1 MSGTTGRPATDPSEV
16 PWLMTEET
24 RDGSGGAS
32 RAGTVTEEPEPAPG
46 TAPEPEPAP
55 RAALEPESAAGT
67 APEPEPTPGTA
78 PEPESAESAPRPPLR
93 RNRDFTLLWGG
104 AGLSLLA
111 GRATAVAYPLTVLW
125 ATGSPG
131 DAGLVG
137 TALLLPM
144 LLMQLPGGVLVDRY
158 DRRRIM
164 IGAGLG
170 QALIAVAV
178 TALLLSGRTWLWALL
193 VAAFAEGALGVL
205 HQLAER
211 AAVPAVVPREQLPAA
226 LTGNEARTRGAA
238 IAGQPLGSGL
248 VALGAALPYAAAAV
262 SQLAAVVC
270 LFGVRGK
277 LQQERI
283 GPPARLGTEIREG
296 LVWMWRQPFL
306 RAVMTAVA
314 VTNILFQGLNLAVM
328 AGIQERHGTPFE
340 VGLVLSLSGAGG
352 LVGAITGGWWS
363 TRFPL
368 RTLVLGGLL
377 AWTAFMVPVAAVLN
391 TPVLLGA
398 LFAASGYVGGVFN
411 VAGGVLLVRAAP
423 DQLRGRANSLA
434 NLVGSGAMAAGPV
447 AAGFLLESTDA
458 LRTALVLSAVMALTA
473 LAALA
478 SPGLREEPF
487 PEPGGTPADGPGN
500 TSAKRP

>member
-1 MSGTTGRPATDPSEV
+1 MSGTTQKATDPSEV
-16 PWLMTEET
+16 PWLVAEET
-24 RDGSGGAS
+24 R
-32 RAGTVTEEPEPAPG
+32 EEPEKAV
-46 TAPEPEPAP
+46 AEK
-55 RAALEPESAAGT
+55 
-67 APEPEPTPGTA
+67 PTSPQ
-78 PEPESAESAPRPPLR
+78 PLR

-144 LLMQLPGGVLVDRY
+144 LLMQLPGGVIVDRY
-158 DRRRIM
+158 DRRRVM
-164 IGAGLG
+164 LLAGLG
-170 QALIAVAV
+170 QALIAAV
-178 TALLLSGRTWLWALL
+178 VTVLLLTDRTWLWALL
-193 VAAFAEGALGVL
+193 LAAFAEGALGVL

-248 VALGAALPYAAAAV
+248 IALGAALPYAAAAL
-262 SQLAAVVC
+262 SQLASVLC

-277 LQQERI
+277 LQQERT
-283 GPPARLGTEIREG
+283 GPPARIGTEIREG

-314 VTNILFQGLNLAVM
+314 VTNVLFQGLNLAVM
-328 AGIQERHGTPFE
+328 TGIQERDGTPFE
-340 VGLVLSLSGAGG
+340 VGLVLSLSGVGG
-352 LVGAITGGWWS
+352 LVGALTGGWWS

-377 AWTAFMVPVAAVLN
+377 AWTAFMVPVAAALN
-391 TPVLLGA
+391 TPVMLGA

-423 DQLRGRANSLA
+423 DRMRGRANSLA

-447 AAGFLLESTDA
+447 AAGFLLEATGA
-458 LRTALVLSAVMALTA
+458 LRSVLALSAVMGLTA
-473 LAALA
+473 LVALLA
-478 SPGLREEPF
+478 PGLRKAPF
-487 PEPGGTPADGPGN
+487 PEIEEASEN
-500 TSAKRP
+500 RP

>member
-1 MSGTTGRPATDPSEV
+1 MSGTARRTAADPAEV
-16 PWLMTEET
+16 PWLMAEEERTTERATEG
-24 RDGSGGAS
+24 RD
-32 RAGTVTEEPEPAPG
+32 TVTVVEQRPA
-46 TAPEPEPAP
+46 APEV
-55 RAALEPESAAGT
+55 
-67 APEPEPTPGTA
+67 
-78 PEPESAESAPRPPLR
+78 PPLR
-93 RNRDFTLLWGG
+93 RNRDFRLLWGG

-137 TALLLPM
+137 TALLLPQ
-144 LLMQLPGGVLVDRY
+144 LVMQLPGGALVDRW
-158 DRRRIM
+158 DRRRVM
-164 IGAGLG
+164 VAAGLG
-170 QALIAVAV
+170 QTLVAGLV
-178 TALLLSGRTWLWALL
+178 VALLVSGHTWLWALL
-193 VAAFAEGALGVL
+193 IAAFAEGALGVL

-211 AAVPAVVPREQLPAA
+211 AAVPSVVPAEQLPAA

-248 VALGAALPYAAAAV
+248 VGLAAALPYAAAAFA
-262 SQLAAVVC
+262 QLASVLC
-270 LFGVRGK
+270 LFGIRGK
-277 LQQERI
+277 LQQQRSA
-283 GPPARLGTEIREG
+283 PPARLGTEIREG

-314 VTNILFQGLNLAVM
+314 VTNVLFQGLNLAVM
-328 AGIQERHGTPFE
+328 SGIQDNHGTQFE

-352 LVGAITGGWWS
+352 LVGALTGGWWQ
-363 TRFPL
+363 RRLRL

-377 AWTAFMVPVAAVLN
+377 AWTALMAPVAAALH

-423 DQLRGRANSLA
+423 DHMRGRANSLA

-447 AAGFLLESTDA
+447 AAGFLLEATGAVRSVLA
-458 LRTALVLSAVMALTA
+458 LSAVMALTA
-473 LAALA
+473 LCALL
-478 SPGLREEPF
+478 SPGLRKAPY
-487 PEPGGTPADGPGN
+487 PGSESPA
-500 TSAKRP
+500 

>member
-1 MSGTTGRPATDPSEV
+1 MRPADGPGARDRRRPMSGTTRPATDPSEV
-16 PWLMTEET
+16 PWLMAEEA
-24 RDGSGGAS
+24 RDGSES
-32 RAGTVTEEPEPAPG
+32 RAGTVTEA
-46 TAPEPEPAP
+46 
-55 RAALEPESAAGT
+55 
-67 APEPEPTPGTA
+67 PEPTPGPA
-78 PEPESAESAPRPPLR
+78 PEPAAAESAPPHLPLR

-170 QALIAVAV
+170 QLLIAVVV
-178 TALLLSGRTWLWALL
+178 TGLLLSGRIWLWALL
-193 VAAFAEGALGVL
+193 VAAFTEGALGVL

-248 VALGAALPYAAAAV
+248 VALGASLPYAAAAV
-262 SQLAAVVC
+262 SQLASVIC

-277 LQQERI
+277 LQQKRT

-314 VTNILFQGLNLAVM
+314 VTNVLFQGLNLAVM

-340 VGLVLSLSGAGG
+340 VGLVLSLSGVGG
-352 LVGAITGGWWS
+352 LVGAVTGGWWS

-377 AWTAFMVPVAAVLN
+377 AWTAFMVPVAAALN
-391 TPVLLGA
+391 TPILLGA

-458 LRTALVLSAVMALTA
+458 LRTTLALSAVMALTA
-473 LAALA
+473 LVALA
-478 SPGLREEPF
+478 SPGLREAPF
-487 PEPGGTPADGPGN
+487 PEPGATPADGPGN
-500 TSAKRP
+500 TPRKRP

>member
-1 MSGTTGRPATDPSEV
+1 MSDTARRAAVDPAEV
-16 PWLMTEET
+16 PWLLAEE
-24 RDGSGGAS
+24 GKEQSGDA
-32 RAGTVTEEPEPAPG
+32 APVTAEEGTGGHPA
-46 TAPEPEPAP
+46 TAEAP
-55 RAALEPESAAGT
+55 
-67 APEPEPTPGTA
+67 
-78 PEPESAESAPRPPLR
+78 AESGARPLR
-93 RNRDFTLLWGG
+93 HNRDFRLLWGG

-137 TALLLPM
+137 TALLLPQ
-144 LLMQLPGGVLVDRY
+144 LVMQLPGGALVDRW
-158 DRRRIM
+158 DRRRVM
-164 IGAGLG
+164 VAAGLG
-170 QALIAVAV
+170 QALV
-178 TALLLSGRTWLWALL
+178 TGLVVALLLSGRTWLWALL
-193 VAAFAEGALGVL
+193 VAAFAEGTLGVL

-211 AAVPAVVPREQLPAA
+211 AAVPSVVPAEQLPAA

-248 VALGAALPYAAAAV
+248 IGLATALPYAAAAV
-262 SQLAAVVC
+262 VQLASVIC
-270 LFGVRGK
+270 LFGIRGR
-277 LQQERI
+277 LQQQRAA
-283 GPPARLGTEIREG
+283 PPARLGTEIREG

-314 VTNILFQGLNLAVM
+314 VTNVLFQGLNLAVM
-328 AGIQERHGTPFE
+328 TGIQDRHGTQFE

-352 LVGAITGGWWS
+352 LVGALTGGWWQH
-363 TRFPL
+363 RLRL

-377 AWTAFMVPVAAVLN
+377 AWTALMAPVAAALH

-423 DQLRGRANSLA
+423 DRMRGRANSLA

-447 AAGFLLESTDA
+447 AAGFLLEATGAVRSVLA
-458 LRTALVLSAVMALTA
+458 LSAVMALTA
-473 LAALA
+473 VCALL
-478 SPGLREEPF
+478 SPGLRKAPY
-487 PEPGGTPADGPGN
+487 PESESPA
-500 TSAKRP
+500 